1 METLYFWLFIF
12 AGATLM
18 VLGIILVASEREL
31 GKQRRELEKI
41 RHNSETQPSSELV
54 TRNKELLETIS
65 SVSAQLEESKRTVEE
80 LQCGQ
85 SALVSTGELDRELQ
99 TSQETIKK
107 LETEQ
112 QRLGG
117 VNLENQQLREEITTL
132 RNQFQ
137 TSETRL
143 SESAC
148 QNQEITERCAQLQ
161 NEVVE
166 LRQRLEEGQARLSA
180 LEGVQEQLT
189 TVASRE
195 MMLRDQQD
203 QLKGQIVEL
212 QRELDTRKEKAQEL
226 DTTHKQLAETE
237 HVCQELRQ
245 ENRRLDEEISLWR
258 ERAAESEE
266 TQSQVSTLRQQL
278 AELQAKQAAAV
289 AEANSLNDGNDEKR
303 GNRFD
308 SCDSEARIHA
318 ANDEE
323 NKPFT
328 QAPGKRTRRFGM
340 IAATGAI
347 AIVATVAVGVLNTN
361 SNGPSGS
368 KEPAVAPEI
377 VSIEQSIPIE
387 AGPETLK
394 RSSPPAG
401 ANESPKQIRKRVQGT
416 YRITRST
423 QVYSEPSDT
432 SELIAN
438 IKPGIKINVVDSR
451 NGWLEIRS
459 KHGRP
464 PGFVR
469 QTAAVR
475 INQN

>member
-1 METLYFWLFIF
+1 
-12 AGATLM
+12 M
-18 VLGIILVASEREL
+18 VE
-31 GKQRRELEKI
+31 
-41 RHNSETQPSSELV
+41 
-54 TRNKELLETIS
+54 
-65 SVSAQLEESKRTVEE
+65 
-80 LQCGQ
+80 
-85 SALVSTGELDRELQ
+85 
-99 TSQETIKK
+99 
-107 LETEQ
+107 
-112 QRLGG
+112 
-117 VNLENQQLREEITTL
+117 
-132 RNQFQ
+132 
-137 TSETRL
+137 
-143 SESAC
+143 
-148 QNQEITERCAQLQ
+148 
-161 NEVVE
+161 
-166 LRQRLEEGQARLSA
+166 
-180 LEGVQEQLT
+180 
-189 TVASRE
+189 SRE
-195 MMLRDQQD
+195 MILRQQHD
-203 QLKGQIVEL
+203 RLEAQITDL
-212 QRELDTRKEKAQEL
+212 QREFDTGKEKVREL
-226 DTTHKQLAETE
+226 DATYKRLAEIE
-237 HVCQELRQ
+237 RVRQ
-245 ENRRLDEEISLWR
+245 KLSEENRRLEEEVSLWQ
-258 ERAAESEE
+258 ERPAESEE
-266 TQSQVSTLRQQL
+266 SQRHVSTFRQHL
-278 AELQAKQAAAV
+278 VELQAQQVAV
-289 AEANSLNDGNDEKR
+289 SETNSLINGLGDKTGNLIYLSSD
-303 GNRFD
+303 D
-308 SCDSEARIHA
+308 SAARAHL

-323 NKPFT
+323 NKPFA
-328 QAPGKRTRRFGM
+328 QAPGERTRRFGM

-464 PGFVR
+464 RGFVR